1 VPESAYGHLANAKAD
16 SQKATWGLLRHYRT
30 RAKLTLA
37 DAATVLDWDNTR
49 LSRVETGQ
57 YRIKSAEVSTLL
69 SAYGVTSPEVIAEV
83 TRVIDT
89 SHQAWWG
96 AYGNVLPPT
105 YADLIALENEAVRIR
120 CYFPQLIGALLQ
132 TPAYAHALI
141 SSSPRASTQ
150 KTASALV
157 QVRQGRREIIT
168 RPDNPVELRTVIEE
182 SALHPRAGAAADL
195 MRDQLLILLNMTER
209 ENVTLRV
216 MPLDAP
222 LHSGLTSNMT
232 IMEFRDPWQPVA
244 MVDHNRGG
252 VFLEAPEDVDA
263 FTEVFDSVY
272 ESALTADQSRKLIKK
287 YLKGNTYD

>member
-1 VPESAYGHLANAKAD
+1 
-16 SQKATWGLLRHYRT
+16 
-30 RAKLTLA
+30 
-37 DAATVLDWDNTR
+37 
-49 LSRVETGQ
+49 
-57 YRIKSAEVSTLL
+57 
-69 SAYGVTSPEVIAEV
+69 
-83 TRVIDT
+83 
-89 SHQAWWG
+89 
-96 AYGNVLPPT
+96 
-105 YADLIALENEAVRIR
+105 
-120 CYFPQLIGALLQ
+120 LLQ

-141 SSSPRASTQ
+141 SSSPRASTK

-157 QVRQGRREIIT
+157 QVRQGCRGILT
-168 RPDNPVELRTVIEE
+168 RPDDPTELRTVIDE

-195 MRDQLLILLNMTER
+195 MRDQLLILLSMAER

-222 LHSGLTSNMT
+222 LHPGLTSNMT

-263 FTEVFDSVY
+263 FTEVFDGVY
-272 ESALTADQSRKLIKK
+272 ESALTADQSRELIEK